1 METMRVG
8 RLLGLWLDQQMESS
22 MVKPLAR
29 LTQDSETG
37 TYSTAIRLGSL
48 SVHLTQGFGKASL
61 KEKPTGLQ
69 LACRMGKQMGRLMEI
84 PRV

>member
-8 RLLGLWLDQQMESS
+8 RLLGLWLGQQMESS

-48 SVHLTQGFGKASL
+48 SVHLTPGFGKASPL
-61 KEKPTGLQ
+61 LVTAKGCLRRGPVLG
-69 LACRMGKQMGRLMEI
+69 
-84 PRV
+84 